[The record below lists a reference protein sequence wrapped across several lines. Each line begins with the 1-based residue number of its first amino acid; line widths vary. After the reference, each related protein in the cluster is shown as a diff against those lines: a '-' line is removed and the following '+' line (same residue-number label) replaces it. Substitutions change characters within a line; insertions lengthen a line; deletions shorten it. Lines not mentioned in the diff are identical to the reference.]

1 MWLALKIDHL
11 RPDVGDII
19 VFRPAA
25 SGGMSWGVK
34 VEATALVRRDAPVR
48 PCVFDPREIAAYGG
62 SLIIE
67 RTEGVNPVRFLV
79 HWAGY
84 RTAQGPGDCGA
95 VADVTLDQHDVQ
107 RLANA
112 AGGFGLHS
120 N

>member
-1 MWLALKIDHL
+1 
-11 RPDVGDII
+11 
-19 VFRPAA
+19 
-25 SGGMSWGVK
+25 MSWGVK